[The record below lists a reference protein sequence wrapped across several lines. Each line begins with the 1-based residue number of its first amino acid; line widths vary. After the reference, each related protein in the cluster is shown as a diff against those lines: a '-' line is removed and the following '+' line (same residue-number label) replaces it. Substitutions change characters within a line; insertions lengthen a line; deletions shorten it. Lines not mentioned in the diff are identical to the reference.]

1 MATKLSVKQKLFLG
15 LSLLMGLASLY
26 WILME
31 TGALSVLTDKQALR
45 EWVDGLGVWGPLAI
59 IFMMITAIVMSPI
72 PVAQLRWWLVRF
84 TAQFGGR
91 SMSLS
96 VPKPVLCSLSA
107 LLVCSAMR

>member
-1 MATKLSVKQKLFLG
+1 MATQLSVKQKLFLG

-72 PVAQLRWWLVRF
+72 PSGPIAMVAGAIYGPVWG
-84 TAQFGGR
+84 TAYVVIGAEAGR
-91 SMSLS
+91 STLHH
-96 VPKPVLCSLSA
+96 
-107 LLVCSAMR
+107 

>member
-45 EWVDGLGVWGPLAI
+45 EWVDGLVG
-59 IFMMITAIVMSPI
+59 
-72 PVAQLRWWLVRF
+72 
-84 TAQFGGR
+84 
-91 SMSLS
+91 
-96 VPKPVLCSLSA
+96 
-107 LLVCSAMR
+107 